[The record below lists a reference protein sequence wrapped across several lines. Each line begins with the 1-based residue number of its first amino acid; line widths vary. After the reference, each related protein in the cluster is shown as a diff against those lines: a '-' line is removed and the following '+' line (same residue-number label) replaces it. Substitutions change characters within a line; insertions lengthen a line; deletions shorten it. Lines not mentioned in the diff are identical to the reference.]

1 MIVLGVDEAGRGP
14 IIGPLVIVGCT
25 IEENKQ
31 EVLKNIGVKDSKLL
45 THKKRIELSKEI
57 KKLVKGYEIII
68 IPPQEI
74 DQHLETDG
82 TNLNWLEANKTIE
95 IINILN
101 PDKAII
107 DCPSPNLRAYKEYLL
122 ERINNKSINLI
133 TEHNAEKNP
142 IVAAASVLAKVVREE
157 EIETLKKKYGDFGPG
172 YMSNLTTQKYLKE
185 NWEKHPEIFR
195 KSWSPYKNYKNHKN
209 QKKIDEF

>member
-1 MIVLGVDEAGRGP
+1 MLILGVDEAGRGP
-14 IIGPLVIVGCT
+14 VIGPLVIVGCT

-31 EVLKNIGVKDSKLL
+31 EILKNIGVKDSKLL
-45 THKKRIELSKEI
+45 AHKKRIELAKEI

-74 DQHLETDG
+74 DLHLETDG

-101 PDKAII
+101 PEKAII

-172 YMSNLTTQKYLKE
+172 YMSNPVTQKYLKE

-195 KSWSPYKNYKNHKN
+195 KSWSPYKDHKNSKN

>member
-1 MIVLGVDEAGRGP
+1 MIILGVDEAGKGP
-14 IIGPLVIVGCT
+14 VIGPLVIVGCT

-31 EVLKNIGVKDSKLL
+31 SKLTEIGVKDSKLL
-45 THKKRIELSKEI
+45 AHKKRIELAKEI

-74 DQHLETDG
+74 DHHLETDG

-101 PDKAII
+101 PEKAII

-142 IVAAASVLAKVVREE
+142 IVAAASILAKVVREE
-157 EIETLKKKYGDFGPG
+157 EVESLKKKYGDFGPG
-172 YMSNLTTQKYLKE
+172 YMSNEITQKYLKE

-195 KSWSPYKNYKNHKN
+195 KSWSPYKDLKNLKN